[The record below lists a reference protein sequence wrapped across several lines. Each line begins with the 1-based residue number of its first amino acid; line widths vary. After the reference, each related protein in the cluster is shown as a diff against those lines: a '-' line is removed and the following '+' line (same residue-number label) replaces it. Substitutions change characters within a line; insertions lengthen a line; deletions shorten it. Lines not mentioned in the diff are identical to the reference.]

1 MVNTLSKHSLR
12 SSCLC
17 GTLCCSPNGSVLKV
31 NPFLLSIESSMSFFK
46 VNCSVATFAIVFIF
60 IHVQLCAQEVRD
72 FTGGMPT
79 MDPPG
84 SHIAF
89 RTILLRP
96 KQAVPSTASKLF
108 PTQERIQPGNAAPI
122 ILRQNFEASQRLEAL
137 RQFTKTNYLEQSLEQ
152 LDAAEITRLTPI
164 GFADLRRA
172 VFRERA
178 GWEYPIGEGTQGLA
192 DILLPDVQ
200 EIRTYIKAIA
210 ARARVDIQQGKL
222 NDAMDKICIGL
233 GISKHIGET
242 PVLICKLLQAVTA
255 SNVLGAIEEL
265 IQHPASEN
273 LYWHIGGIPAP
284 FVVARPAIQI
294 EKYFW
299 LMTVTELANLDLI
312 DSESKWDSLAQ
323 KVRLYFDS
331 LSSEAPNK
339 EGLFDDWTRLSRER
353 LSRIWTDES
362 RSIQSMC
369 DSEVWV
375 RYWFM
380 RVQARN
386 DEIMAWASLDFH
398 HAIPRLLELTEK
410 LEVDLADELP
420 VKLVCKPPLKFVIS
434 VASLQQHIDM
444 IRTIEA
450 IRDWSA
456 KNNSKLPKSLQE
468 LDLPAPMDCIVNKP
482 FVYGLSLDGRSATLQ
497 GAIVEKRGFKY
508 EIELD

>member
-1 MVNTLSKHSLR
+1 
-12 SSCLC
+12 
-17 GTLCCSPNGSVLKV
+17 
-31 NPFLLSIESSMSFFK
+31 MSFPN
-46 VNCSVATFAIVFIF
+46 VHCSFVTFAIVFLF
-60 IHVQLCAQEVRD
+60 IPAHLGAQDVKD

-79 MDPPG
+79 MDPPE
-84 SHIAF
+84 SQIAF

-96 KQAVPSTASKLF
+96 KQAVASTASKLF

-137 RQFTKTNYLEQSLEQ
+137 RQFRKTNYLEQTLEQ
-152 LDAAEITRLTPI
+152 LDAAEITKLTPI

-172 VFRERA
+172 AFRERA
-178 GWEYPIGEGTQGLA
+178 GWEYPIGEGNQGLA

-210 ARARVDIQQGKL
+210 ARARVDIQRGNL
-222 NDAMDKICIGL
+222 DDAMDKICIGL

-242 PVLICKLLQAVTA
+242 PFLICKLLQAATA

-265 IQHPASEN
+265 IQHPSSEN

-284 FVVARPAIQI
+284 FVVARPAIQL

-299 LMTVTELANLDLI
+299 QMTVTELANLDLI

-323 KVRLYFDS
+323 KVRFYFDS
-331 LSSEAPNK
+331 FSSESPNK
-339 EGLFDDWTRLSRER
+339 EGLFNDWTRSSRER
-353 LSRIWTDES
+353 LPAIWTDEN
-362 RSIQSMC
+362 RSVESMC

-375 RYWFM
+375 RYWIM

-386 DEIMAWASLDFH
+386 DENMAWASLDFH
-398 HAIPRLLELTEK
+398 HAIPRLLELKEK
-410 LEVDLADELP
+410 REVDLADELP
-420 VKLVCKPPLKFVIS
+420 VKLVCEPPLKFVIA

-444 IRTIEA
+444 IRTLES

-456 KNNSKLPKSLQE
+456 KNSGKLPKSLQE

-482 FVYGLSLDGRSATLQ
+482 FVYGLSPDRRSATLQ

-508 EIELD
+508 TIDLD